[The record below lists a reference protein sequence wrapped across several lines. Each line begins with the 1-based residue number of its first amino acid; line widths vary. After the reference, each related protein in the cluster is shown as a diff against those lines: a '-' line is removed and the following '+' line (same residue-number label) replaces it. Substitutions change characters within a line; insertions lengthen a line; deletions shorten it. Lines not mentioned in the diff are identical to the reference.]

1 MKLKFIP
8 IAATLLVLSVVT
20 ACTPAAATPAAD
32 ASKPTVRQLNVSG
45 HGQVFLTPDVAY
57 IYIGVETKAD
67 NVAQALSQNTDSAQG
82 IASALK
88 NLGVDAKDIQ
98 TSAFNVSP
106 QQEFDPQGQIKG
118 TVYVVNNTV
127 YVTVRDLT
135 KLGQILDTVVK
146 SGANSING
154 IQFDVLD
161 KSKALSQARQM
172 AIDDASKQAA
182 EIAKAVG
189 VQLGPVDSVNVY
201 TSGSPVPMFEG
212 KGGTLS
218 AAPAQV
224 PVSAGQMILAVDAN
238 LVYEIK

>member
-1 MKLKFIP
+1 MKNKYTW
-8 IAATLLVLSVVT
+8 IAAALLVIMSMA
-20 ACTPAAATPAAD
+20 ACTPAATPAAD
-32 ASKPTVRQLNVSG
+32 ASKTTVRQMNVSG

-82 IASALK
+82 VASALK
-88 NLGVDAKDIQ
+88 NLGVDPKDIQ

-106 QQEFDPQGQIKG
+106 QQEFDPQGQPKG
-118 TVYVVNNTV
+118 TVYVVDNTV
-127 YVTVRDLT
+127 YVTVRDLS

-172 AIDDASKQAA
+172 AIDDASKQAI
-182 EIAKAVG
+182 ELAKAVG
-189 VQLGPVDSVNVY
+189 VTLGPVDSVNVY

-212 KGGTLS
+212 KGGALS
-218 AAPAQV
+218 APAAQV